1 MVGRLI
7 PAQKYYVEI
16 AQGTLPDAIIEA
28 WQMIWQSD
36 IKRTFK
42 FDFELY
48 DDRASDPSYAEVD
61 IFIATA

>member
-1 MVGRLI
+1 
-7 PAQKYYVEI
+7 
-16 AQGTLPDAIIEA
+16 
-28 WQMIWQSD
+28 MIWQSD